1 MAKVRVFV
9 IGCGMT
15 KFEKPGKRND
25 FDYPDMA
32 KEAVTKALKDANI
45 DYNEVKQAVC
55 GYVYGDSTSG
65 QRALYQVG
73 MSGIPI
79 YNVNNNCSTGSSAL
93 YLAKQLIEN
102 GQNDCTLALGFE
114 KMERGSLGAKF
125 MDRTNP
131 LDLHIGLMADIDGFT
146 GAPVAAQLFGN
157 AGDEHMRKYGTTA
170 EHFAKIAHKNHKHSV
185 NNPYSQFQDEYTLD
199 QIKNST
205 PVHKVLTKL
214 QCCPTSDGSACCI
227 LANEEFVRKHGLEK
241 QAVEIIGMEM
251 VTDMPSTFNEKSAI
265 KLIGYDLTKKA
276 SEQLFKK
283 TNYKP
288 QDVDV
293 VELHDC
299 FSANELI
306 TYEALGLCPEGK
318 AGEMIDNG
326 DNTYGGK
333 YVINPSGGL
342 ISKGHPLGATGLAQC
357 SELCWQ
363 LRGEADKR
371 QVPNAKLALQHNLG
385 LGGAIVLGLYRLGF
399 PEARKAADLSI
410 ASPPGKGPKIPGGN
424 SKIKAT
430 PDGFLVTPFMEL
442 LDYEMQ
448 NDPDNLV
455 EKVRGI
461 YGFKVTNGPNG
472 AEGYWVI
479 NAKTGKGSIKYN
491 GLDKP
496 DVTFIINDKDVTEL
510 IKGEINPQ
518 KAFFQ
523 GKVKVTGNMG
533 LAMKLID
540 LQRVAQGRIE
550 ALKLKHKL

>member
-1 MAKVRVFV
+1 MGKVKVYV

-15 KFEKPGKRND
+15 KFEKPGRREN

-32 KEAVTKALKDANI
+32 KEAITKALADAKI
-45 DYNEVKQAVC
+45 SYSEVKQAVV

-65 QRALYQVG
+65 QRAIYEVG
-73 MSGIPI
+73 MTGIPI

-102 GQNDCTLALGFE
+102 GENDCIMALGFE
-114 KMERGSLGAKF
+114 KMERGSLSNKYN
-125 MDRTNP
+125 DRTNP
-131 LDLHIGLMADIDGFT
+131 MDKHMLEMSEMVGF
-146 GAPVAAQLFGN
+146 GPAPPTAQLFGN
-157 AGDEHMRKYGTTA
+157 AGVEHMKKYGSKP
-170 EHFAKIAHKNHKHSV
+170 EHFAKIAYKNHKHSV
-185 NNPYSQFQDEYTLD
+185 NNPYSQFRDEYTLD
-199 QIKNST
+199 QIKNS
-205 PVHKVLTKL
+205 PMIHAPLTKL

-227 LANEEFVRKHGLEK
+227 VASEDFVRRHKLEA

-251 VTDMPSTFNEKSAI
+251 ATDFASTFTSKSSI
-265 KLIGYDLTKKA
+265 VLIGSDMTKGAAQK
-276 SEQLFKK
+276 LFSK

-318 AGEMIDNG
+318 AHELIDRN

-371 QVPNAKLALQHNLG
+371 QVAGAKLALQHNVG
-385 LGGAIVLGLYRLGF
+385 LGGAVVLGLYKLGF
-399 PEARKAADLSI
+399 PEARKAAG
-410 ASPPGKGPKIPGGN
+410 AAPKVVGGN
-424 SKIKAT
+424 SKIKPT
-430 PDGFLVTPFMEL
+430 PDGFLVSPLMAIFEQAMAEDTE
-442 LDYEMQ
+442 
-448 NDPDNLV
+448 NLI

-461 YGFKVTNGPNG
+461 YGFKVTNGPGG

-479 NAKTGKGSIKYN
+479 NAKTGKGKITYN
-491 GLDKP
+491 GTEKP

-523 GKVKVTGNMG
+523 GKVKVSGNMG

-540 LQRVAQGRIE
+540 LQRTAQHRIE
-550 ALKLKHKL
+550 ELRLKHKL